1 MKSPESLND
10 TLKALQDTIRQL
22 AFWGCRGF
30 DPSSDTLST
39 IERWG
44 NPDDSNKNLN
54 PRDLRTKNPIT
65 DHMDSLE
72 GIRIELG
79 DCQRCSLA
87 AGRTH
92 IVFGDGDPKARL
104 VFVGEG
110 PGADEDRQG
119 IPFVGAAGQL
129 LNKIIEAMKLSRNQ
143 VYICNVIKCRP
154 PGNRNPKPDEIAACR
169 PFMERQLA
177 AICPEAICTL
187 GTFATQTLL
196 DTDQPISRLRGRFH
210 TYKNAKVM
218 PTFHPAYLLRNP
230 GQKRAV
236 WEDMKKIL
244 ALLRIPL

>member
-1 MKSPESLND
+1 MKSPENLND
-10 TLKALQDTIRQL
+10 TLEALQHTLQQL
-22 AFWGCRGF
+22 SSWGCRGF
-30 DPSSDTLST
+30 EPLPDTLTTLEGWGRPAAPSENRSSEKLST
-39 IERWG
+39 
-44 NPDDSNKNLN
+44 DC
-54 PRDLRTKNPIT
+54 T
-65 DHMDSLE
+65 DSLE
-72 GIRIELG
+72 GIRTDLG

-92 IVFGDGDPKARL
+92 IVFGDGNAKARL

-119 IPFVGAAGQL
+119 VPFVGAAGKL
-129 LNKIIEAMKLSRNQ
+129 LNKIIEAMKLSRHQ

-154 PGNRNPKPDEIAACR
+154 PGNRNPKPDEIATCR
-169 PFMERQLA
+169 PFMERQLD
-177 AICPEAICTL
+177 AISPDVICTL
-187 GTFATQTLL
+187 GTFAAQTLL

-210 TYKNAKVM
+210 TYKKTKVM

-236 WEDMKKIL
+236 WEDMKKIM

>member
-1 MKSPESLND
+1 MKTPGSLND
-10 TLKALQDTIRQL
+10 TLDAVQSTLRQMER
-22 AFWGCRGF
+22 WGCRGF
-30 DPSSDTLST
+30 DPRPETLAALASWGEPAGTVEKSSDS
-39 IERWG
+39 
-44 NPDDSNKNLN
+44 
-54 PRDLRTKNPIT
+54 PRI
-65 DHMDSLE
+65 DSLE
-72 GIRIELG
+72 GIRTDLG
-79 DCQRCSLA
+79 DCRRCSLA

-92 IVFGDGDPKARL
+92 IVFGDGDAHARL

-129 LNKIIEAMKLSRNQ
+129 LNKIIEAMKLTRDQ

-154 PGNRNPKPDEIAACR
+154 PRNRNPQADEIAACR
-169 PFMERQLA
+169 PFVERQLA
-177 AICPEAICTL
+177 AIDPEVICTL

-210 TYKNAKVM
+210 VYKNAKVM

-230 GQKRAV
+230 DQKRAV